1 MHAPMLFANIN
12 LASLATH
19 GGCLA
24 HLSHLR
30 QGFLRIRRRVLRNAN
45 LTVTSGAAKT
55 HSRTACWPF
64 IGLGL
69 LLDPPVWVSHT
80 TSHLVEAVSSTKN

>member
-1 MHAPMLFANIN
+1 MHVPMLFANIN

-30 QGFLRIRRRVLRNAN
+30 QGFLRIRRVRSVPVVVLALPSLLVARLVSTIRKEVRLVARSSAVAPAFA
-45 LTVTSGAAKT
+45 LVAAVAP
-55 HSRTACWPF
+55 SA
-64 IGLGL
+64 IL
-69 LLDPPVWVSHT
+69 
-80 TSHLVEAVSSTKN
+80 